1 VNGKYFTPLKKGA
14 SFYAKDGGVLRLT
27 KNVFGWPSFPSTTKH
42 LKTLKTFDEKYFTL
56 KQMKPFFFLLL
67 LVLFYFFFFI
77 FFMNV
82 ETNEALIR
90 RKGKTHL

>member
-42 LKTLKTFDEKYFTL
+42 LK
-56 KQMKPFFFLLL
+56 MKPFFFLLL
-67 LVLFYFFFFI
+67 LLLFYFLFFI